1 MALRDNINR
10 AYADQ
15 QKLRNAAP
23 SQGIS
28 PLAERTANNNRNA
41 DSLKMAGTQ
50 QAQQGAMT
58 QLAKDPQAVQTG
70 ALAQQQQQA
79 AQQRGLQEQQFQP
92 QADTGVKSI
101 EEFQSDAIEK
111 AQEAVDQEAQKW
123 SQTFAAFG
131 SLGQRVSQ
139 AVREEMAAGG
149 QVVAQFQLDEANL
162 DKATQALAVGG
173 NTEEVK
179 GLIQDFTNEI
189 QSGNSDAAIKILT
202 DNFEKFNVD
211 TAGDTGAALTQI
223 FSTLGIDSSVQQEMI
238 TSALVDGIV
247 DPDSLTIDFMM
258 GQGILTTDAD
268 GEIPELGLSV
278 EQIEDIVGP
287 DWKNMTTAQIA
298 DELEVEL
305 EEESD
310 RDDIIRELSNPNID
324 SARKAELQR
333 ELQLLDAS
341 GTTSAEAAAQRAV
354 ERVEQA
360 DQIAIGGKLQSVEE
374 VLDDENI
381 KTKSNDLLLKIQED
395 PENAAKVLEQW
406 KQDNPGYEDMGDW
419 VLENQQKLA
428 GLEEQISDVSEIIE
442 KRNEE
447 AKDFVTKNELF
458 GSDPAV
464 ENILKELGFNTE
476 GFGILGNDPETNATY
491 QSLVD
496 AAKNRPNEFA
506 LFKSNLINMDP
517 EDMKG
522 LAGADIKT
530 LLDVLGT
537 DKGMEDFNFYR
548 ELNNKLDTTDEKDMG
563 SVLTNVFPDNH
574 PLKNIATSPETAQAW
589 LNDLKELKSLGVSMP
604 ELEAL
609 ENIFDVDP
617 KDGKIDNPAD
627 IAKLIKSKV
636 GEGFNL
642 GNYGTDNTTLNS
654 LKKLIEDTDVDF
666 TKNIK
671 RKITQK
677 HKDWDDTVGE
687 AGRQGEIDNQDIDLN
702 EPWINDPNKIGEH
715 PKIAWLA
722 NPKRSGL
729 GGKRSNNS
737 ERRNQSRNILKAL
750 YKDPDIFKNYL
761 NESPRPSFTNWFHKN
776 IGVGNGR
783 GNWDRQAGAFKS
795 QMQAIGGYD
804 SWVGGSKEE
813 RDAALLAGI
822 EKTFGSILKDLN
834 TKKTTYDDNATKI
847 STYKEGNPYQS
858 LMDNKDDL
866 D

>member
-1 MALRDNINR
+1 MALRDNINK

-15 QKLRNAAP
+15 QKIKNQAG
-23 SQGIS
+23 SQAIS

-50 QAQQGAMT
+50 QAQQGAMS
-58 QLAKDPQAVQTG
+58 QMAKDQQAVQTG
-70 ALAQQQQQA
+70 ALAQQQQA
-79 AQQRGLQEQQFQP
+79 AQQQRQLQAQEFQP
-92 QADTGVKSI
+92 QTQEDAGVKSI
-101 EEFQSDAIEK
+101 AEFQSEAIEK
-111 AQEAVDQEAQKW
+111 AQEAVNQEAQKW
-123 SQTFAAFG
+123 SQNFAAFG

-139 AVREEMAAGG
+139 SVREEMAAGG
-149 QVVAQFQLDEANL
+149 QVAEQFQLDEANL

-179 GLIQDFTNEI
+179 GLIQDFTGQI
-189 QSGNSDAAIKILT
+189 QAGDSDAAIKILT

-223 FSTLGIDSSVQQEMI
+223 FSTLGIDSSVQQQMI

-258 GQGILTTDAD
+258 GQGILTTDD

-278 EQIEDIVGP
+278 QEIEDIVGP

-310 RDDIIRELSNPNID
+310 RDDIVRELSNPNID
-324 SARKAELQR
+324 PARKAELQR

-341 GTTSAEAAAQRAV
+341 GTTSAEAAAQRGV
-354 ERVEQA
+354 ERAQKA
-360 DQIAIGGKLQSVEE
+360 DQLNIGGKLQSVEE

-395 PENAAKVLEQW
+395 PENAAQVLEQW

-491 QSLVD
+491 QSLVN
-496 AAKNRPNEFA
+496 AAENRPNEFA
-506 LFKSNLINMDP
+506 LFKSNLVNMDP

-522 LAGADIKT
+522 LAGANIET

-537 DKGMEDFNFYR
+537 DKGMEEFNFYR
-548 ELNNKLDTTDEKDMG
+548 ELNNKLDTTDTKDME

-574 PLKNIATSPETAQAW
+574 PLKNIATSPDTAQAW

-609 ENIFDVDP
+609 ENVFDVDP
-617 KDGKIDNPAD
+617 KDGKIDDPSK
-627 IAKLIKSKV
+627 IAELIKGKV

-677 HKDWDDTVGE
+677 HKDWDDTIGE
-687 AGRQGEIDNQDIDLN
+687 AGRQGEVDNQDIDLN
-702 EPWINDPNKIGEH
+702 EPWINDPSKMGNH
-715 PKIAWLA
+715 PKISYLA
-722 NPKRSGL
+722 NRSGL
-729 GGKRSNNS
+729 KGS
-737 ERRNQSRNILKAL
+737 EARNQSRNVLKAL
-750 YKDPDIFKNYL
+750 QKDPDIFKNYL
-761 NESPRPSFTNWFHKN
+761 NQSPRPKFSTWFHKN
-776 IGVGNGR
+776 IGVGN
-783 GNWDRQAGAFKS
+783 NMANHPRQAAAFLEAMYS
-795 QMQAIGGYD
+795 AGGYD
-804 SWVGGSKEE
+804 SMSGGSKKE

-822 EKTFGSILKDLN
+822 AKLFGTSDSGILGDL
-834 TKKTTYDDNATKI
+834 TKKKTAYDDNTKKI
-847 STYKEGNPYQS
+847 STYEKGNPYQG